1 MDLEKKIGMLEEQN
15 RLFEKMYKKDI
26 AELQSE
32 LEKVKADRDMWKK
45 RSEDMSMRD
54 KTETTRINRQL
65 RHI

>member
-1 MDLEKKIGMLEEQN
+1 MDLEKKIAMLEEQN

-32 LEKVKADRDMWKK
+32 LEKVKAERDMWKK

-54 KTETTRINRQL
+54 KSETTRINRQL